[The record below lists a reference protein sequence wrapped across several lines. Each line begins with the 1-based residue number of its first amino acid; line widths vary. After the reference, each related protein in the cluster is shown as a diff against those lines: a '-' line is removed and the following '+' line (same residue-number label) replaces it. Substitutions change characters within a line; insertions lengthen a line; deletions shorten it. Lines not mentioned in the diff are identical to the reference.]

1 MILIIVT
8 IPVFTSITIN
18 INNIVI
24 FKIFLY
30 ILINLCYNKRKR
42 EDLKIKTLLIF
53 KSVKNMDGKTLN
65 LLVKKYDFRLTKNN
79 SLYLKIKRLGKKV
92 LILRLSNHYKYIKKD
107 NEVLLNYIYK
117 NDKDFLRIIKKIS
130 LKFNLN
136 IIL

>member
-1 MILIIVT
+1 MWYT
-8 IPVFTSITIN
+8 
-18 INNIVI
+18 
-24 FKIFLY
+24 
-30 ILINLCYNKRKR
+30 KRKR
-42 EDLKIKTLLIF
+42 KDLKIKIKLIF
-53 KSVKNMDGKTLN
+53 KSVGNMDTKIVN
-65 LLVKKYDFRLTKNN
+65 KLVNCYNFRLTKNK
-79 SLYLKIKRLGKKV
+79 SLYLRIKRLGKKV